1 MKKIGGFV
9 VAAELAG
16 LLFSPFIPVSAVS
29 PAPEQTGPF
38 VLEVSNQE
46 MADQIPGNQFS
57 IGEHNFVVV
66 DSADTANAWEG
77 NPDVLSVAP
86 QRTRHTTATPNDT
99 YFDLQ
104 WHLYQSNDLD
114 IDATDAWDT
123 TTGSTDVVVAVIDS
137 GVDVDHVDLADNI
150 WTNTGET
157 AGNGVDDDGN
167 GFVDDVNGWD
177 FINNDN
183 DPTPAPNGLD
193 DDGDGATDGGI
204 VHGTHV
210 AGLVGAAGNNGVGVS
225 GVTWTV
231 QIMPLRSLDD
241 EGSGT
246 DQSIAEAM
254 EYAANNGANVI
265 NLSLGAYGNSTELQA
280 GVDYAQDA
288 GVLVVA
294 AAGND
299 ATDLSS
305 FGFYPACSTD
315 VLGVAATNSAD
326 DASSFTNYGG
336 GCVDLA
342 APGSAI
348 LSTLYTDDPTYN
360 FTDDYG
366 YLSGTSMATPVVS
379 GAAALLKAAN
389 PTFSD
394 SDITNALTSTT
405 DDIGLTTDYGSGR
418 LNVASALENA
428 ITFPTIKAWSNSN
441 KTKQVDSGERT
452 NDNSPY
458 FTWTEGVDPDG
469 IAGYWVSFGKNSSA
483 NPANVGTFQTTRD
496 FTPTT
501 NFDGN
506 ETSYYLRIKIEDSN
520 GEISNAAASFEYL
533 FDNTVKKPSTI
544 GVELV
549 QGGLRVSWTK
559 VTGEHV
565 TGYEIL
571 RSVKNKNNYS
581 SVAEVSKTTT
591 YYVDKTVYDERSY
604 DYKVKTT
611 DSLDNSSKTAKKT
624 KQFHAIERLVVGPG
638 PGHAPVVEVYETNYD
653 DLESSFNAYPS
664 SMTQGVEVAVGDV
677 DGDGVDEII
686 TGTGDGAAPQVRVF
700 EADGTV
706 IGSFYAYD
714 SVLRTG
720 VRVGVAD
727 TNKDGTDEIVTVPG
741 PGTTPLVKR
750 FTSTGNHLGVDFYA
764 LDGKFLGGAF
774 IAGVDFDNDGKDE
787 LAIAAGPGGGAQVT
801 VNDPG
806 TGAVEANFFAY
817 DQYTFKGGIRIAAA
831 DTDGADGE
839 EIVTVPAVGTAHVQM
854 FAREP
859 GFVKQLNPGFFA
871 FDTAYNTGFSI
882 GAFDTNQTG
891 MDELIVGSGPDT
903 YSEVV
908 VFNKK
913 GTFYLSLTFPFDDF
927 VSAHVAGGFFRL

>member
-1 MKKIGGFV
+1 M
-9 VAAELAG
+9 AAAIIAG
-16 LLFSPFIPVSAVS
+16 LLFTPMIPAAAVS
-29 PAPEQTGPF
+29 PAPEDTGSF

-46 MADQIPGNQFS
+46 TAEQIPGEKFS
-57 IGEHNFVVV
+57 IGEHDFVVV
-66 DSADTANAWEG
+66 EGAETAEVWEE
-77 NPDVLSVAP
+77 NPDVLSVEP
-86 QRTRHTTATPNDT
+86 QKIRYMTATPNDT

-104 WHLYQSNDLD
+104 WHLYQNNDLD

-123 TTGSTDVVVAVIDS
+123 TTGSADVIVAVIDS
-137 GVDVDHVDLADNI
+137 GVDLDHADLAGNI
-150 WTNTGET
+150 WTNSGEV
-157 AGNGVDDDGN
+157 AGNSIDDDGN
-167 GFVDDVNGWD
+167 GFVDDTNGWD
-177 FINNDN
+177 FVDNDN

-193 DDGDGATDGGI
+193 DDGDGSTDAGI

-210 AGLVGAAGNNGVGVS
+210 AGLIGAEGNNGAGVS
-225 GVTWTV
+225 GVAWTV
-231 QIMPLRSLDD
+231 SVMALRALDD

-246 DQSIAEAM
+246 DQSISEAM
-254 EYAANNGANVI
+254 EYAADNGADVI

-288 GVLVVA
+288 GVLVIA

-305 FGFYPACSTD
+305 LGFYPACSTG
-315 VLGVAATNSAD
+315 VIGVAATNAAD
-326 DASSFTNYGG
+326 DAASFTNYGG
-336 GCVDLA
+336 DCVDVA
-342 APGSAI
+342 APGSSI
-348 LSTLYTDDPTYN
+348 LSTLYTDDPTYD

-405 DDIGLTTDYGSGR
+405 DDIGLTNDYGSGR

-428 ITFPTIKAWSNSN
+428 ITFPTIKGWTNTN
-441 KTKQVDSGERT
+441 KTKQIDSGERT
-452 NDNSPY
+452 NDTTPY
-458 FTWTEGVDPDG
+458 FTWTEGVDPEG
-469 IAGYWVSFGKNSSA
+469 IAGYWVSFGKNA
-483 NPANVGTFQTTRD
+483 AADPTVVGTFQTTRN

-506 ETSYYLRIKIEDSN
+506 DTSYYLRIKIEDNN
-520 GEISNAAASFEYL
+520 GDISNAAASFEYV
-533 FDNTVKKPSTI
+533 FDNTVKKPNTFGI
-544 GVELV
+544 ELV

-565 TGYEIL
+565 SGYEIL
-571 RSVKNKNNYS
+571 RSAKNKDTFT
-581 SVAEVSKTTT
+581 SVASVSKTTT
-591 YYVDKTVYDERSY
+591 YYVDKTVFDERSY
-604 DYKVKTT
+604 DYKVKST
-611 DSLDNSSKTAKKT
+611 DNLGNSSRTAKKT
-624 KQFHAIERLVVGPG
+624 EIFHAIERLVVGPG
-638 PGHAPVVEVYETNYD
+638 PGHAPVIEVYETNFNE
-653 DLESSFNAYPS
+653 LESTFTAYPT

-677 DGDGVDEII
+677 DGDGVDEIV

-714 SVLRTG
+714 SALRTG

-727 TNKDGTDEIVTVPG
+727 TDKDGTDEIVTVPG

-750 FTSTGNHLGVDFYA
+750 FTSKGNHLGTDFYA

-774 IAGVDFDNDGKDE
+774 IAGVDFDDDGKDE

-801 VNDPG
+801 VNDPDS
-806 TGAVEANFFAY
+806 GAMEANFFAY
-817 DQYTFKGGIRIAAA
+817 DQHTFKGGIRIAAA
-831 DTDGADGE
+831 NTDGQDGE

-871 FDTAYNTGFSI
+871 FDTAYNTGFSVA
-882 GAFDTNQTG
+882 AFDTNQTG
-891 MDELIVGSGPDT
+891 EDELVVGSGPDT

-908 VFNKK
+908 VYNKK
-913 GTFYLSLTFPFDDF
+913 GTFYLSLTYPFDDF
-927 VSAHVAGGFFRL
+927 VGAHVAGGYFRL